1 MGQTLRQRR
10 FINLRFVPIPKFIRE
25 SGVEDNM
32 FGNAGAKIIVFW
44 WGGWGSWVNSL
55 YTMAAQVHGQDA
67 HATFLG
73 KMPMSRLFVD
83 FSGLVRVRNETSAAA
98 GLVHASGADGNS
110 LL

>member
-10 FINLRFVPIPKFIRE
+10 LINLRFVPIPKFIRE

-32 FGNAGAKIIVFW
+32 FGEADAKFHVYRRGEVGEFRFRQW
-44 WGGWGSWVNSL
+44 RL
-55 YTMAAQVHGQDA
+55 KFM
-67 HATFLG
+67 G

-83 FSGLVRVRNETSAAA
+83 FSGLVRVRNETPAAA